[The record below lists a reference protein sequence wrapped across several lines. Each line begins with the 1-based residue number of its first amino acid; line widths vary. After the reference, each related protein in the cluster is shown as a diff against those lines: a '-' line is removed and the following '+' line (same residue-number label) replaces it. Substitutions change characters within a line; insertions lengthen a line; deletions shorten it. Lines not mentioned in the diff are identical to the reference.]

1 MIRRDFIKFSLF
13 TAAFLSPVYIT
24 AKMKQDEYI
33 RSTVLI
39 CGGGIAG
46 LSTAKYLKE
55 LNPDLNVVLIEK
67 NPLFIS
73 CTFSNAFLGGLEDI
87 SFESLCFDYNSSIN
101 AYKYKFLNETIVD
114 IKRDE
119 KIVITNKSTI
129 KYEYLVMAVGIDYDY
144 KELYK
149 TDTIKA
155 KQSLLLAPPGFKA
168 GSETLALKR
177 MIKGMTEGNFVISI
191 PSSDYKCLSAP
202 YERACMI
209 AHYFKS
215 NNINAKVIIID
226 ERSKPASNAQRFL
239 QAFNEYYYD
248 IIEYRNMTILKDV
261 DFDKNIMY
269 LKKYDKQ
276 SRMYLTT
283 ELRFSEASIIPR
295 NIANKLI
302 RKARLKTST
311 SGWAKVQD
319 GTFRSITDDDVYVIG
334 DTQGNTSYPKTAQ
347 MANSIAKIISF
358 DLIARLNDEKFDYTT
373 TMPENISYSIIND
386 EKAISL
392 VHSFSYTNELE
403 VKSAVS
409 QITYNEFISAKMRFD
424 TLNNDIFALN

>member
-1 MIRRDFIKFSLF
+1 MIRRDFFKLSLF

-24 AKMKQDEYI
+24 AKMTHDKYI
-33 RSTVLI
+33 RASVLI
-39 CGGGIAG
+39 CGGGFAG

-73 CTFSNAFLGGLEDI
+73 SVLSNAFLGGLEDI
-87 SFESLCFDYNSSIN
+87 SFESLCFDYNSSIS

-114 IKRDE
+114 IKRDQ
-119 KIVITNKSTI
+119 KIVITNKSII

-149 TDTIKA
+149 TDIIKA
-155 KQSLLLAPPGFKA
+155 KQSLLLAPPGFKP

-177 MIKGMTEGNFVISI
+177 IIKNMTYGNFVISI
-191 PSSDYKCLSAP
+191 PSSDYKCLSSP

-215 NNINAKVIIID
+215 NNIDAKVIIID
-226 ERSKPASNAQRFL
+226 ERSEPASNAQRFL

-248 IIEYRNMTILKDV
+248 IIEYRNKTILKDV

-269 LKKYDKQ
+269 LKKYDRQ

-283 ELRFSEASIIPR
+283 ELRFSEASIIPK

-302 RKARLKTST
+302 RKARLKTSS

-319 GTFRSITDDDVYVIG
+319 GTFRSISDDDVYVIG
-334 DTQGNTSYPKTAQ
+334 DAQGNESYPKTAQ
-347 MANSIAKIISF
+347 MASSVAKIISL
-358 DLIARLNDEKFDYTT
+358 DLIARLSNKKFDYKKHV
-373 TMPENISYSIIND
+373 PENICYSMIND
-386 EKAISL
+386 EKAISV
-392 VHSFSYTNELE
+392 VHSFSYTNKLE
-403 VKSAVS
+403 VKSAIS
-409 QITYNEFISAKMRFD
+409 QINYNEFISAKMWFK
-424 TLNNDIFALN
+424 TLSNDIFALN